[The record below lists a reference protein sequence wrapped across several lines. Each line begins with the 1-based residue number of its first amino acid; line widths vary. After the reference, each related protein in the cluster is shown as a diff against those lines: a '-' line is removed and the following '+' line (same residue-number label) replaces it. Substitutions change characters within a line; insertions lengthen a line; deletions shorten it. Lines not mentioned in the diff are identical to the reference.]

1 MVDVCFVM
9 YAGSF
14 DSQPPTAG
22 DGVPPQAPEGGDA
35 SMSDLPPPG
44 QDGVPRPQD

>member
-1 MVDVCFVM
+1 VVDVCFVM

-22 DGVPPQAPEGGDA
+22 DGVPPQALEGGA